1 MNSFISTK
9 SKITGSNYKEVFK
22 KATII
27 FDSIVRKSKRKPYI
41 RSAYFL
47 KQKIFIN
54 LFWVH
59 LFDKS
64 FLIRTLR
71 LKYLTAGFELVEK
84 SRIPPSSRD
93 NPNNENEILHRFE
106 GITRDKFQFFSDLE
120 SLLLR
125 RLLHPVKFQQGFIY

>member
-59 LFDKS
+59 LFYKS

-71 LKYLTAGFELVEK
+71 LKYLSAGFELVEK

-106 GITRDKFQFFSDLE
+106 GITRDKFQFYVQIKEIKRTGKKYLMSMFGKDE
-120 SLLLR
+120 
-125 RLLHPVKFQQGFIY
+125 